1 MVGIVLIS
9 HSSGLAEGAAELAG
23 QIAGGARVVA
33 AGGTDDG
40 RLGTSTDRIT
50 AAIAAADAGDGVLLL
65 PDLGSSVL
73 SALSLLDD
81 LDPDPD
87 GKRLRIAD
95 APFVEGAVAA
105 AVAASGGA
113 DLESVAD
120 AARHARHA
128 AKFDEPQPE
137 SPAATDTAGASASHT
152 ASAHVVLPANLHAR
166 PAGRLSQEAA
176 KYTST
181 ITIEHAGKTIDPTG
195 VLAVMSLG
203 AKLGSTVTVHA
214 DGPDADEAIKALAAI
229 LAEAE

>member
-50 AAIAAADAGDGVLLL
+50 EAIAAADAGDGVLLL

-87 GKRLRIAD
+87 FKRLRIAD

-105 AVAASGGA
+105 AVAASSGL
-113 DLESVAD
+113 DL
-120 AARHARHA
+120 AA
-128 AKFDEPQPE
+128 
-137 SPAATDTAGASASHT
+137 
-152 ASAHVVLPANLHAR
+152 V
-166 PAGRLSQEAA
+166 
-176 KYTST
+176 
-181 ITIEHAGKTIDPTG
+181 
-195 VLAVMSLG
+195 
-203 AKLGSTVTVHA
+203 
-214 DGPDADEAIKALAAI
+214 ALAAE
-229 LAEAE
+229 EARDARKL